1 MVAEDSILP
10 ATAVQK
16 KPAADLLSDY
26 WDGWDCMKKYR
37 QGTTYNILTSLEYM
51 IFPKNF
57 QFYSF
62 DKSKNSLKSYGR
74 FNRTLKF
81 FVTIYDRIGLIWSA
95 LLAC

>member
-51 IFPKNF
+51 IFPK
-57 QFYSF
+57 
-62 DKSKNSLKSYGR
+62 
-74 FNRTLKF
+74 F
-81 FVTIYDRIGLIWSA
+81 FSSTVLTKAKIVYKVMDDLIEH
-95 LLAC
+95 

>member
-26 WDGWDCMKKYR
+26 WDGWDSRKNTD
-37 QGTTYNILTSLEYM
+37 QSNINQNYFNSTKL
-51 IFPKNF
+51 I
-57 QFYSF
+57 
-62 DKSKNSLKSYGR
+62 SLKSHGR

-81 FVTIYDRIGLIWSA
+81 FITIYDRIGLIWSP